1 MKRILGL
8 ILTAVFLS
16 ALSIPCG
23 ATGTETTTYRDYPG
37 FTDVAEGSASYEAI
51 KLCYERGLMN
61 GTSDTAFNPQGK
73 LTVAQLVVLAARLY
87 NLQCGGDGTVPPDLP
102 DLNGTY
108 LRFYDGEGNLM
119 ASCSKLEELPSFSGG
134 GESFYA
140 ALSEAPDDESLP
152 ETCTVEI
159 GYEGYSRVK
168 SLQGVRETYHPVSG
182 AMNHGLIG
190 TGYRFPVPSSDYLYT
205 RPSAETVDRLK
216 EAWWFPAAFYLA
228 SEGVMSVEGG
238 LVLRASGWDYE
249 NNSGYDPLTRFSK
262 DNATRSLFA
271 WLVDLTAGKLEA
283 VNETAAAPDVVV
295 GETRDA
301 ESILRLYQAGI
312 LTGVDAAG
320 NFGGDKELTRAQ
332 AAIMMARVLQP
343 SLRVKT
349 P

>member
-1 MKRILGL
+1 MKRILSL

-23 ATGTETTTYRDYPG
+23 ATGTETTTSRAYPG
-37 FTDVAEGSASYEAI
+37 FADVAEGSASYEAI

-87 NLQCGGDGTVPPDLP
+87 DLQCGGDGTIPPDLP
-102 DLNGTY
+102 DLSESY

-152 ETCTVEI
+152 EACTVEI
-159 GYEGYSRVK
+159 GYEGYNRVK
-168 SLQGVRETYHPVSG
+168 SLEGVRETYHPVSG
-182 AMNHGLIG
+182 AMNHGLVG
-190 TGYRFPVPSSDYLYT
+190 TGYRFQVNPDALYT
-205 RPSAETVDRLK
+205 RPSAETVERLK
-216 EAWWFPAAFYLA
+216 GAWWFPAAFYLA
-228 SEGVMSVEGG
+228 SEGVMSMEGG
-238 LVLRASGWDYE
+238 LVLRASGWDY
-249 NNSGYDPLTRFSK
+249 NNDSGYDPLIRFSK

-271 WLVDLTAGKLEA
+271 WFVDLTAGPLEA
-283 VNETAAAPDVVV
+283 VNETVAVPDVEV

-301 ESILRLYQAGI
+301 EAILRLYQAGV
-312 LTGVDAAG
+312 LTGVDQAG
-320 NFGGDKELTRAQ
+320 SFGGDRELTRAQ
-332 AAIMMARVLQP
+332 AAIMMARVLEP
-343 SLRVKT
+343 SLRVRAA
-349 P
+349 